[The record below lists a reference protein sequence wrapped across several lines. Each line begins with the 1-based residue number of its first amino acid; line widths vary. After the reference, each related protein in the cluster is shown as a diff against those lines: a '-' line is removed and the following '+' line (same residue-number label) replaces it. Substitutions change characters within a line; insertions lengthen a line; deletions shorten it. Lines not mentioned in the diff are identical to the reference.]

1 MGWCSATEIF
11 DSILDAV
18 VDYVPEDRMG
28 SVVEQIARPLW
39 DGDWDCEYDSKYF
52 DSHLV
57 HVMHK
62 VGHLDDEEYEYYKK
76 NPMNN

>member
-1 MGWCSATEIF
+1 MGA
-11 DSILDAV
+11 
-18 VDYVPEDRMG
+18 
-28 SVVEQIARPLW
+28 VVEQIARPLW